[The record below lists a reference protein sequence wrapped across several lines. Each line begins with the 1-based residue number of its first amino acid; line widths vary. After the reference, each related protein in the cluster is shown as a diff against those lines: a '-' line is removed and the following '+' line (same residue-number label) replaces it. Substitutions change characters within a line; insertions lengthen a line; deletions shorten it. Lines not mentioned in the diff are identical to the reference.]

1 MKTKINKETKKPR
14 RNLNNKSTCAWV
26 AAMTTVLDKKNKKSF
41 NSKVNFFLSQHYS
54 ILCPNMLLEIFET
67 F

>member
-26 AAMTTVLDKKNKKSF
+26 AAMTTVLDKIK
-41 NSKVNFFLSQHYS
+41 
-54 ILCPNMLLEIFET
+54 
-67 F
+67 